1 LNDRTRAIT
10 TVLQHSNAS
19 DADDSKS
26 GGWFRP
32 DIQGLRA
39 VAVLAVIAF
48 HAHLPIPG
56 GFTGVDVFFVI
67 SGFVI
72 AGMLMRNWKSGKSAW
87 FSKFYWRR
95 FLRLTPALSVTV
107 CFAMLVSAL
116 ALSPLGSQQIA
127 AKTGIAAMLLCAN
140 FVISALS
147 GGYFA
152 LPSAANPL
160 LNTWSLSVEE
170 QFYLVFP
177 LVLFIGWVIGQKFG
191 RGGVGAA
198 VSTGLLAL
206 VSLGIV
212 LGGYF
217 NFDLPGTSHPPTFF
231 SPVTRVWEFA
241 AGALLVILFDSRVV
255 PKAVAQILGW
265 IGLAGLLA
273 SFFLI
278 NSSIIYPGIATVVPV
293 LASSCVLV
301 SGMSRTS
308 PSHRVLSRP
317 SLVKVGDASY
327 SLYLW
332 HWPVIVFAVAMWPRT
347 PWIPLAAALVSAV
360 PAMAVNRWIENPLR
374 GVNLRRISSRIALT
388 LAVVAPPIALG
399 VGLLVSANHL
409 FWVPTLQN
417 LHASA
422 ELRFGNADGCT
433 GVLLADAKGEDTC
446 TQNPLGTGTPFYLI
460 GDSMAE
466 QYSDAVLSIAAQHN
480 SPFLVR
486 SQGGCPFVFARVRL
500 TTINDE
506 FSPNCAQVVDR
517 VVSWLSTAKPG
528 VVAIANAD
536 FYLRD
541 DTIEVESPAD
551 TRVVNSADKVSAYV
565 VAERALV
572 RKLQSYGHRVVL
584 VQANPNFRL
593 NSYPESV
600 ERWSGVLDCPTLRV
614 FTNSCAS
621 IAAQTLQ
628 DAAARQ
634 QPIWSAV
641 ETVARETGA
650 SVVDVRDLVCPG
662 GMCPTQQGGT
672 LMFREFQHLTVAGA
686 RALTPGFARVLEPL
700 LKPHGSEND

>member
-1 LNDRTRAIT
+1 
-10 TVLQHSNAS
+10 VLQQSNVS
-19 DADDSKS
+19 DAEDSKS

-72 AGMLMRNWKSGKSAW
+72 AGMLMRSWRSGKSAW
-87 FSKFYWRR
+87 FPKFYWRR

-107 CFAMLVSAL
+107 CFAMLVSSF
-116 ALSPLGSQQIA
+116 ALSPLGSQQVA

-152 LPSAANPL
+152 LPTAANPL

-177 LVLFIGWVIGQKFG
+177 AVLFIGWLIGRRVG
-191 RGGVGAA
+191 RGFTGAA
-198 VSTGLLAL
+198 LATGLIAS
-206 VSLGIV
+206 VSLGLM

-217 NFDLPGTSHPPTFF
+217 AIALPGVSHPPTFY

-241 AGALLVILFDSRVV
+241 AGALLVILFESRAV
-255 PKAVAQILGW
+255 PKAFAQILGW
-265 IGLAGLLA
+265 VGVAGLLA

-278 NSSIIYPGIATVVPV
+278 NSSIVYPGLVTVVPV
-293 LASSCVLV
+293 LAASCVLV
-301 SGMSRTS
+301 SGMSTNS

-317 SLVKVGDASY
+317 SLVKVGDTSY

-347 PWIPLAAALVSAV
+347 PWIPLAAALVSV
-360 PAMAVNRWIENPLR
+360 LPALAVNRWIENPLR
-374 GVNLRRISSRIALT
+374 GAHLRKVSIRIALS
-388 LAVVAPPIALG
+388 LVIVVPPIALG
-399 VGLLVSANHL
+399 VGLLISANQG

-417 LHASA
+417 LQARA

-433 GVLLADAKGEDTC
+433 GVPLADAKGEDTC
-446 TQNPLGTGTPFYLI
+446 TQDPLGTGTPVYLI

-466 QYSDAVLSIAAQHN
+466 QNADAVSSIAAQHN

-486 SQGGCPFVFARVRL
+486 AQGGCPFLLAQVFL
-500 TTINDE
+500 TTTGGE
-506 FSPNCAQVVDR
+506 FSQNCGEAVDKVVL
-517 VVSWLSTAKPG
+517 WLSSAKPG

-536 FYLRD
+536 FYFRD
-541 DTIEVESPAD
+541 DSIHVQTPSGDSFVK
-551 TRVVNSADKVSAYV
+551 SADKVSAYID
-565 VAERALV
+565 AELALV
-572 RKLQSYGHRVVL
+572 TKLQSYGHRVVL

-593 NSYPESV
+593 NSYTESV
-600 ERWSGVLDCPTLRV
+600 ERWSGILDCPTVRV
-614 FTNSCAS
+614 LTNSCGS
-621 IAAQTLQ
+621 TAAQTLQ

-634 QPIWSAV
+634 QPVWTAIQ
-641 ETVARETGA
+641 TVARETGS

-672 LMFREFQHLTVAGA
+672 LMFREYQHLTVAGA
-686 RALTPGFARVLEPL
+686 KKLIPGFARVLDPL
-700 LKPHGSEND
+700 LG